1 MIVDKMLR
9 NQSFLAEDYSIKQ
22 KLQGISLFKINN
34 HLSRKPNELLFM
46 SKEDFKKIDQNR
58 DVHGIKQRIKR
69 GLKSTLIYSVAFNR
83 ITERQDKMKSTD
95 NDK

>member
-1 MIVDKMLR
+1 
-9 NQSFLAEDYSIKQ
+9 
-22 KLQGISLFKINN
+22 
-34 HLSRKPNELLFM
+34 M